1 MDKIGLL
8 KKCQFFSE
16 LSDVAL
22 STLSHV
28 VRSNRRNR
36 GELLFSEG
44 DEACALYILAS
55 GSVDL
60 VKISPDGREQ
70 FVRGVK
76 SGEMFAEAAMFS
88 GDAYPV
94 TAIVRS
100 NSELLSINKNDFMA
114 LVKKH
119 PEVSL
124 QIMGVMARL
133 LRHLNTLLSDLSLGT
148 VVQRL
153 ANFLLKKS
161 KEKKSLKFEL
171 DIPKKELAF
180 KLGTI
185 PETLSR
191 NFRKLEKD
199 GAISVKSNLIIIKNI
214 DELEDIA
221 GK

>member
-1 MDKIGLL
+1 MLI
-8 KKCQFFSE
+8 
-16 LSDVAL
+16 
-22 STLSHV
+22 
-28 VRSNRRNR
+28 
-36 GELLFSEG
+36 
-44 DEACALYILAS
+44 
-55 GSVDL
+55 
-60 VKISPDGREQ
+60 
-70 FVRGVK
+70 
-76 SGEMFAEAAMFS
+76 
-88 GDAYPV
+88 
-94 TAIVRS
+94 
-100 NSELLSINKNDFMA
+100 
-114 LVKKH
+114 KKH

-153 ANFLLKKS
+153 ANILLKKS

-199 GAISVKSNLIIIKNI
+199 GIISVKSKLITINNI
-214 DELEDIA
+214 NKLEDVS